1 VRIEVG
7 MSKIWWDSLRVSL
20 LFLGVT
26 LAVSGSAT
34 AQETLGELETAPT
47 NQIANIADTTNAAFN
62 QDAVNSS
69 LAEIPPTIPIDKAA
83 DEKSSFLEI
92 AESGSDTDTDE
103 AMSQVTN
110 VSQLKDVQ
118 PGDWAYEAV
127 RSLVEKY
134 GVISGYPDGTFQGN
148 RSMTRYEFAAGLKT
162 ILDRINQL
170 LRANPNRISREDLA
184 TARNL
189 AEQFTLELAL
199 LRGRVDAATARIGD
213 LELTQFSRT
222 TKLEGEVIF
231 AGAGVIAGNNSNQ
244 TTLFGHR
251 SRLNLQSSFNGR
263 DLLTTR
269 LQMEGFG
276 SLTPDLTPEGELAFS
291 GDTDSQAYIDAL
303 LYSFPIGERTQV
315 VLAGN
320 ANGADDFTN
329 TVNPY
334 FDGDGASGALSR
346 FGTRNPIY
354 YLVNGSGLGIQHKL
368 SDKLEL
374 SLGYLASAA
383 NSPPPDGGLFKGS
396 YGAIAQVLFQP
407 SQQSSIGLTYINAY
421 NNDLETG
428 STNANLVNQLNL
440 PVVTNSYGIEASLQI
455 NPGFALGGW
464 AGYTAARVIGVGDA
478 NIWNWAVTLAFP
490 DLGKKGNLG
499 GVVIG
504 MEPKVTGANSQ
515 LTNMGINDSDT
526 SLHLEGF
533 YQYQLTDNIVI
544 TPGLIWLTAPDH
556 NSNNDDIVIGVVR
569 TTFSF

>member
-1 VRIEVG
+1 

-20 LFLGVT
+20 FFLGVT
-26 LAVSGSAT
+26 LVICGSAT
-34 AQETLGELETAPT
+34 AQETLVELETAPT
-47 NQIANIADTTNAAFN
+47 NQITNIADTNAALN
-62 QDAVNSS
+62 QDAANSS
-69 LAEIPPTIPIDKAA
+69 LAENIAPAIVIDKASQA
-83 DEKSSFLEI
+83 KPSLRAEI
-92 AESGSDTDTDE
+92 AESSSDTDIDE

-148 RSMTRYEFAAGLKT
+148 RSMTRYEFAAGLQT
-162 ILDRINQL
+162 ILERINQL
-170 LRANPNRISREDLA
+170 LKANPNRISREDLA
-184 TARNL
+184 TAKNL
-189 AEQFTLELAL
+189 AEQFTLELTL
-199 LRGRVDAATARIGD
+199 LRGRVDAATARIRD
-213 LELTQFSRT
+213 VELTQFSQT
-222 TKLEGEVIF
+222 TKLQGEVIF
-231 AGAGVIAGNNSNQ
+231 AGASVIAGNSSNQ
-244 TTLFGHR
+244 TTLFGQR

-276 SLTPDLTPEGELAFS
+276 SLTSNLTPEGELAFS
-291 GDTDSQAYIDAL
+291 GDTDSKAYIDAL
-303 LYSFPIGERTQV
+303 LYSFPIGQRTQA

-320 ANGADDFTN
+320 ATGADDFTN

-354 YLVNGSGLGIQHKL
+354 YLVNGSGVGIQHKL
-368 SDKLEL
+368 SDKIEL

-383 NSPPPDGGLFKGS
+383 NSPAPDGGLFKGS

-407 SQQSSIGLTYINAY
+407 SQQSSIGLTYVNAY

-455 NPGFALGGW
+455 NPRFALGGW

-478 NIWNWAVTLAFP
+478 NIWNWTVTLAFP

-515 LTNMGINDSDT
+515 LRNMGINDSDT

-533 YQYQLTDNIVI
+533 YQYKLTDNIVI

-556 NSNNDDIVIGVVR
+556 NRNNDDIVIGVVR
-569 TTFSF
+569 TTLNF

>member
-1 VRIEVG
+1 
-7 MSKIWWDSLRVSL
+7 MSKIWWDFLRVSL
-20 LFLGVT
+20 FFLGVT
-26 LAVSGSAT
+26 LVICDSAT
-34 AQETLGELETAPT
+34 AQETVVELETAPT
-47 NQIANIADTTNAAFN
+47 NQIHNIADKTNAAFN
-62 QDAVNSS
+62 QDAVKSS
-69 LAEIPPTIPIDKAA
+69 LAEIPPIIPTDKPGDA
-83 DEKSSFLEI
+83 KSSLRAGI
-92 AESGSDTDTDE
+92 AESSSDTDTDE

-134 GVISGYPDGTFQGN
+134 GVISGYPDGTFRGN
-148 RSMTRYEFAAGLKT
+148 SSMTRYEFAAGLKT

-170 LRANPNRISREDLA
+170 VTANPNGISREDLA
-184 TARNL
+184 TTQNL

-199 LRGRVDAATARIGD
+199 LRGRLDAATARIAD
-213 LELTQFSRT
+213 LELTQFSRV

-244 TTLFGHR
+244 TTLFGQR

-276 SLTPDLTPEGELAFS
+276 SLTSNLTPEGELAFS
-291 GDTDSQAYIDAL
+291 GDTDSRAYIDAL
-303 LYSFPIGERTQV
+303 LYSFPIGQRTQA

-354 YLVNGSGLGIQHKL
+354 YLVNGSGVGIQHKL
-368 SDKLEL
+368 SDKLEF

-383 NSPPPDGGLFKGS
+383 NNPPPDGGLFKGS

-407 SQQSSIGLTYINAY
+407 SQQSSIGLTYVNAY

-455 NPGFALGGW
+455 NPRFALGGW
-464 AGYTAARVIGVGDA
+464 AGYTAARVINQGDA

-499 GVVIG
+499 GIIVG

-515 LTNMGINDSDT
+515 LRNMGINDSDT

-556 NSNNDDIVIGVVR
+556 NSDNDDIVIGVVR

>member
-1 VRIEVG
+1 

-92 AESGSDTDTDE
+92 AESDSDTDTDE

-162 ILDRINQL
+162 ILDRMNQL

-189 AEQFTLELAL
+189 AEQFTLELTL

-244 TTLFGHR
+244 TTLFGQR

-544 TPGLIWLTAPDH
+544 TPGLIWLTAPNH
-556 NSNNDDIVIGVVR
+556 NPDNDDIVIGVVR